1 MSNILITGGAGFIG
15 INLIFYLFN
24 KNPDSNIII
33 IDNHI
38 CSNLFFNK
46 IYDELKEKY
55 KEKINFLNM
64 DICDGELLNT
74 LFEKNS
80 KIDHIYHLASIA
92 SPIIYKNK
100 PFETLDT
107 SYIGSRNIF
116 EIAKHYKSKILI
128 ASTSEIYGD
137 PQISP
142 QNESYFGNVN
152 CFGPRSCYD
161 EGKRIMESLAFEYI
175 RNYKLD
181 IKIARIF
188 NTYGPYM
195 NIQDGRIIPS
205 LIESFLL
212 KKPIQIFN
220 GGKQTRCFN
229 YIDDT
234 LNGLFTLM
242 NSNINIPVNIGNNN
256 EFTII
261 DCYLKIKDIFEKYYT
276 QYDTNLEIK
285 HGFSDENDP
294 KIRQPDLN
302 RAKELLNYQ
311 IQTDFELGIRKTID
325 YFIYYYQ
332 NKENDKNDL
341 N

>member
-1 MSNILITGGAGFIG
+1 MTNIIITGGAGFIG
-15 INLIFYLFN
+15 INLTKYLL
-24 KNPDSNIII
+24 KNQQNTYILI
-33 IDNHI
+33 IDNLI
-38 CSNLFFNK
+38 CSNKFFDNIFK
-46 IYDELKEKY
+46 ELKEKY
-55 KEKINFLNM
+55 GNRINFLNI
-64 DICDGELLNT
+64 DICDGSLLNT
-74 LFEKNS
+74 LFENN
-80 KIDHIYHLASIA
+80 IQYQQIYHLASIA
-92 SPIIYKNK
+92 SPIIYKKN

-107 SYIGSRNIF
+107 SYIGSKNMF
-116 EIAKHYKSKILI
+116 EIARHYNSKILI

-161 EGKRIMESLAFEYI
+161 EGKRIMESLAYEYI
-175 RNYKLD
+175 RNYKID
-181 IKIARIF
+181 VKIARIF

-220 GGKQTRCFN
+220 GGNQTRCFN
-229 YIDDT
+229 FIDDT
-234 LNGLFTLM
+234 LFGLIQLM
-242 NSNINIPVNIGNNN
+242 NSEHNIPINIGNNN
-256 EFTII
+256 EISI
-261 DCYLKIKDIFEKYYT
+261 MECYLKIKNIFEKYYKE
-276 QYDTNLEIK
+276 YDTQLTIEY
-285 HGFSDENDP
+285 GFSDENDP

-302 RAKELLNYQ
+302 RASELLNYK

-332 NKENDKNDL
+332 N
-341 N
+341 

>member
-38 CSNLFFNK
+38 CSNLFFYK

-74 LFEKNS
+74 LFEKNI
-80 KIDHIYHLASIA
+80 KIHQIYHLASIA

-116 EIAKHYKSKILI
+116 EIAKHYNSKILI

-181 IKIARIF
+181 VKIARIF

-256 EFTII
+256 EFTIN

-276 QYDTNLEIK
+276 KYDTNLEIK

-325 YFIYYYQ
+325 YFIYYYK
-332 NKENDKNDL
+332 NKENDKND
-341 N
+341 